1 MPRTTPAPTFRDLDA
16 VEVNALLARNHVGR
30 IAYTFHDRVNIEPI
44 SYVFADGAIYMRT
57 SPGSK
62 LSTLAHVPWVAFE
75 VDEIRGPF
83 DWRSAVAHG
92 TVYVL
97 HDSGSSIDRATY
109 RRAVERLRQLVPTAL
124 RPDDPV
130 PERRIVIKLY
140 PATLEGREALASTA
154 IRRTDLPRLEPA
166 VSERRE

>member
-1 MPRTTPAPTFRDLDA
+1 MTRTTPAPAPTFRDLDA
-16 VEVNALLARNHVGR
+16 VEVNALFERNHVGR
-30 IAYTFHDRVNIEPI
+30 IAYSFHDRVNIEPI

-97 HDSGSSIDRATY
+97 QGSGSSIDRASY
-109 RRAVERLRQLVPTAL
+109 RRAVERLRELIPNAL
-124 RPDDPV
+124 EPDDPV
-130 PERRIVIKLY
+130 PMRRVVIKLY
-140 PATLEGREALASTA
+140 PATLEGREARAATSA
-154 IRRTDLPRLEPA
+154 RRADRPRQMDS
-166 VSERRE
+166 VRE

>member
-1 MPRTTPAPTFRDLDA
+1 MTSSTQTPAPTFRDLDSDA
-16 VEVNALLARNHVGR
+16 VNALLARNHVGR
-30 IAYTFHDRVNIEPI
+30 IAYTYHDRVNIEPI

-83 DWRSAVAHG
+83 DWRSVVAHG

-97 HDSGSSIDRATY
+97 QDSGSSIDRASY
-109 RRAVERLRQLVPTAL
+109 RRAVERLRQLIPTAL
-124 RPDDPV
+124 HPDDPV
-130 PERRIVIKLY
+130 PERRVVIKLY
-140 PATLEGREALASTA
+140 PATLEGREARAATSA
-154 IRRTDLPRLEPA
+154 RQADRPRPMDS
-166 VSERRE
+166 VRE